1 MDFGVIPNACPE
13 GYIRDFAV
21 CRKPCEVGYNYHP
34 AIFSCWGTCTETE
47 TDIGAFCKSS
57 PFSLRPKGAYVP
69 DTLTNFNSK
78 VLCPEGM
85 YKAGALCYRDCT
97 LKQMVNCG
105 IGACALTDKGCYEG
119 VLKITV
125 DFMVGLGKFVTF
137 IASHTQSDS
146 NLTTV
151 VASVTALLKKV
162 DEKFVQKAFDQVK
175 AWIGNNQFKEL
186 FVELMVN
193 FTNNYI
199 SQKYSQ
205 FLNNSMIVDICSKVH
220 GEINNQM
227 QSQTKPTIM
236 FGGVDLS
243 DVQGTID
250 ECAKVDLFNDNQTDE
265 MLCIKKALKTAAGAD
280 ATGLTSMAA
289 AFMNPVCNV

>member
-1 MDFGVIPNACPE
+1 
-13 GYIRDFAV
+13 
-21 CRKPCEVGYNYHP
+21 
-34 AIFSCWGTCTETE
+34 
-47 TDIGAFCKSS
+47 
-57 PFSLRPKGAYVP
+57 
-69 DTLTNFNSK
+69 
-78 VLCPEGM
+78 
-85 YKAGALCYRDCT
+85 
-97 LKQMVNCG
+97 
-105 IGACALTDKGCYEG
+105 
-119 VLKITV
+119 
-125 DFMVGLGKFVTF
+125 MVGLGKFGTF
-137 IASHTQSDS
+137 IASHTQSDK

-151 VASVTALLKKV
+151 VATVTALLKKL
-162 DEKFVQKAFDQVK
+162 DDSFIQKAFDQVK
-175 AWIGNNQFKEL
+175 AWIGNSQFKEL

-193 FTNNYI
+193 FTSNYI

-220 GEINNQM
+220 GEINDQM

-265 MLCIKKALKTAAGAD
+265 VMCIKKALKTAAGAD